1 MEWLYDPQAWLSLV
15 TLSALEIVLGIDNVV
30 FLGVLAARLP
40 AERQR
45 HSARLGLAAALAA
58 RLVVLAAVAWAIRYV
73 APLVT
78 VFGHPFSLRDIV
90 VLGGGVFLLAKGTHE
105 IHGALEGDDD
115 AEAGSEA
122 GAAAPAGR
130 QGVVLAQMLLLDL
143 VFALDSVATAVGMA
157 DHVAVM
163 GLALVAAMALMLL
176 AAVPLSAFLAG
187 HPTVKMLA
195 LAFLMLV
202 GTTLAAD
209 GLGTHLP
216 KAYLGFALAFSAA
229 IEGLNL
235 LARRRQKPVRL
246 RHPMR

>member
-1 MEWLYDPQAWLSLV
+1 MEWLYDPQAWFSLV

-30 FLGVLAARLP
+30 FLAVLAARLP
-40 AERQR
+40 AERRPQ
-45 HSARLGLAAALAA
+45 SARMGLAIALAA
-58 RLVVLAAVAWAIRYV
+58 RLAVLAVVAWAIRHA

-115 AEAGSEA
+115 GAEAGSA
-122 GAAAPAGR
+122 PPAAR
-130 QGVVLAQMLLLDL
+130 QGMVLAQMLLLDM

-176 AAVPLSAFLAG
+176 AAAPLSDFLAG

-209 GLGTHLP
+209 GLGAHLP

-235 LARRRQKPVRL
+235 LVRRRQKPVRL
-246 RHPMR
+246 RHPLR